1 MSEAVVARVTAMVAP
16 LVADLK
22 LDLYDLEYRG
32 GVLRITV
39 DTPVGSAGGVTLD
52 DIALLTRMIGRDFDH
67 DDPMPGHYT
76 LEVTSP
82 GLERTL
88 RTPTHFQREIGK
100 LVNLRLRDVA
110 AGDRRVQGVLVG
122 ATDDSAIIRLDE
134 LSPDGELV
142 ERAVPYAQI
151 DRAKT
156 VFVWG
161 PAPKPGKGP
170 AKQAG
175 SGKTGPKS
183 SATSGSAKAGSRGS
197 AKAGAP
203 KAGAPKAG
211 SRGAAKPAG
220 PSDEVDAEPAST
232 STTKHTQE
240 AS

>member
-22 LDLYDLEYRG
+22 LDLYDIEYRG

-88 RTPTHFQREIGK
+88 RTTTHIQREIGK

-175 SGKTGPKS
+175 SGK
-183 SATSGSAKAGSRGS
+183 AGSRGS